1 MSKFV
6 QLVKKEQSW
15 TQSKLVELIRDGLHK
30 VKKTRR
36 TAVLKTAILKHKSG
50 SYENILDMLSIIL
63 DLKRKLKKIEKIF
76 GLIFFFLK
84 FLLFDLFYS
93 NNKMEV
99 YNHEQILF
107 IFCKQ

>member
-1 MSKFV
+1 MYYVNFFN
-6 QLVKKEQSW
+6 
-15 TQSKLVELIRDGLHK
+15 ELIRDGLHK

-63 DLKRKLKKIEKIF
+63 DRFKKIEKIF
-76 GLIFFFLK
+76 VLIFFFLK
-84 FLLFDLFYS
+84 LLLFDLFYS